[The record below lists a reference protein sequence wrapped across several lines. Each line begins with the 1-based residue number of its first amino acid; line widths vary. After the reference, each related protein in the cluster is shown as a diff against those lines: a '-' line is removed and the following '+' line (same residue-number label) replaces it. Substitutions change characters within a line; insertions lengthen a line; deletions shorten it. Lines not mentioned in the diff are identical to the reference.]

1 MFVELLSWTVPG
13 SQKESSLNLLRAL
26 HHQMDTSGGMVRS
39 LVGREVHNPDCLVSL
54 TFWKSWEDVAR
65 FLASSG
71 SSMLNEHRNNSS
83 ERPKPHHFEILWEW
97 PQEEVDTK
105 SGECFWSIHQ
115 FYPEPAAM
123 NRLLDGLRHWAP
135 SLSARGGFH
144 CAALWLDKNNDSHV
158 ALATQWT
165 GDGAPEV
172 ELPEEIRAAAGRS
185 TLIVA
190 RVRVTDQYHL
200 GVV

>member
-1 MFVELLSWTVPG
+1 MFVELLSWTVPDN
-13 SQKESSLNLLRAL
+13 QKESALNLLRAL
-26 HHQMDTSGGMVRS
+26 HHQMDASGGMVRS
-39 LVGREVHNPDCLVSL
+39 LVGREVGNPDCLVSL

-71 SSMLNEHRNNSS
+71 ASMLNEHRNNSS

-97 PQEEVDTK
+97 PQEEVDTR
-105 SGECFWSIHQ
+105 SGECFWSIHEL
-115 FYPEPAAM
+115 YPERAAV

-135 SLSARGGFH
+135 SLSASSGFR
-144 CAALWLDKNNDSHV
+144 CAALWLDKNNDSCV

-165 GDGAPEV
+165 GDGAAEV
-172 ELPEEIRAAAGRS
+172 ALPEEILAAVGK
-185 TLIVA
+185 TKQMVA
-190 RVRVTDQYHL
+190 RVRVTDRYHL